1 MKLSHRNRGSLLLAK
16 TGKKQAEIAARIG
29 ASRTA
34 VVYWL
39 SGERVPVLEMRA
51 VLQKAF
57 KIPIYAWD
65 EPIVTPKQPKK
76 KIAAGAPE
84 LAAAEPIA
92 APPAPLVIN
101 GEFSVRARALRLD
114 AKVHELLE
122 RVTDDKETTD
132 LEKFKC
138 LNSAAATLNLLGK
151 LTGQTQ
157 DVNEARI
164 LRLPAFQ
171 RIQEGLIRV
180 LSSWPD
186 ALRAVGEE
194 LQRMGVE
201 S

>member
-1 MKLSHRNRGSLLLAK
+1 MKMSHRNRGSLLLAK

-39 SGERVPVLEMRA
+39 SGERTPGDGARVALH
-51 VLQKAF
+51 KAF
-57 KIPIYAWD
+57 KIPVAAWD
-65 EPIVTPKQPKK
+65 EPIPKT
-76 KIAAGAPE
+76 KIAKPKSHAAPAPE
-84 LAAAEPIA
+84 VV
-92 APPAPLVIN
+92 APPPPGDVTALR

-114 AKVHELLE
+114 TKVHELLE
-122 RVTDDKETTD
+122 RVTDDMETTD

-171 RIQEGLIRV
+171 RIQDTLVRV
-180 LSSWPD
+180 LSKWPD

-201 S
+201 T